1 MRGPCACPGWGGLA
15 LASDAR
21 PTPSHP
27 HQDKHKAPTLPRVR
41 PLSLQDEDAPP
52 PFPNSVV
59 TIHQDGGRLLPDSV
73 VTIHQDE
80 NTPIAGFDRE
90 NSLENDATAPVTSS
104 DLRVLSSVEITS
116 TLLAV
121 LPERKTGQKNAVLC
135 SAFAYTWNR
144 LKRYHHA
151 HRMGDAGFD
160 TKRTTYAAD
169 TDNLKR
175 IAERHHTL

>member
-1 MRGPCACPGWGGLA
+1 MQGAGALQKTYPCKP
-15 LASDAR
+15 ASI
-21 PTPSHP
+21 
-27 HQDKHKAPTLPRVR
+27 
-41 PLSLQDEDAPP
+41 P
-52 PFPNSVV
+52 PFGHHNSS
-59 TIHQDGGRLLPDSV
+59 GRGRPSFPDSV

-151 HRMGDAGFD
+151 HRMGNVSFVIRKQY
-160 TKRTTYAAD
+160 TQY
-169 TDNLKR
+169 
-175 IAERHHTL
+175 